1 MRPRTWLRGH
11 REATTVSTRSQAT
24 QVGKGYSQGMSHVCR
39 NNMATVWDNVT
50 QSAGTSRLMT
60 LLSGPPVE
68 ISASVFLNLKCYMAS
83 HLLSDKEAHVCS
95 ALALCHS
102 RASFYC
108 FLTTALWALLLQYSC
123 LENPHGQWS
132 WAGYS
137 PWVAE
142 SDKWLSD
149 WGQNSTQRW
158 KLAAQGGV
166 LCHTEVVV
174 WRFKDRPSE
183 CRLGTPLLS
192 LPLCLPHA
200 SLLSLFAVPP
210 PPPPQPWVSLAPDQI
225 ALISVPKALSQP
237 VPLLPLV
244 PAHLTPARVRAPG
257 PWLSW
262 QENKD
267 SWQWENPVKENMS
280 AVVVMALLSE
290 NSLCQR
296 TALASHTCYMDRC
309 FQLLSLTSLRARFFS
324 DWLLRDSEGTKGN
337 RG

>member
-1 MRPRTWLRGH
+1 
-11 REATTVSTRSQAT
+11 
-24 QVGKGYSQGMSHVCR
+24 
-39 NNMATVWDNVT
+39 
-50 QSAGTSRLMT
+50 MT
-60 LLSGPPVE
+60 LLSGPPAE

-102 RASFYC
+102 SASFYC
-108 FLTTALWALLLQYSC
+108 FLTTALWERYEHYYSSI
-123 LENPHGQWS
+123 LAWRIPMDSGAGRATVHGSQS
-132 WAGYS
+132 RTND
-137 PWVAE
+137 WVAE
-142 SDKWLSD
+142 DRTARKD
-149 WGQNSTQRW
+149 ENSR
-158 KLAAQGGV
+158 LREVSV
-166 LCHTEVVV
+166 LCRTEVVV
-174 WRFKDRPSE
+174 WIFKDRPLTQTRNSSSV
-183 CRLGTPLLS
+183 GTPLSSSWFTALS
-192 LPLCLPHA
+192 VCC
-200 SLLSLFAVPP
+200 SS
-210 PPPPQPWVSLAPDQI
+210 PPQPWVSLVPDQI

-237 VPLLPLV
+237 VPLLPLA

-337 RG
+337 WG